1 MTDES
6 ANGNAYEIPENERPA
21 EEKPDLAA
29 EFAALGK
36 RFGEAMSAAWNSE
49 ERQQL
54 QNDLKDGLNRFTE
67 EVNTSIGK
75 MRESKVSQKVETG
88 VQQAASDVKS
98 GRVGDEVRK
107 GLVTALR
114 SLSDALDRMS
124 QSFTPREEPVA
135 EGTVVDAPIE
145 DAPAE

>member
-6 ANGNAYEIPENERPA
+6 ANGNGYDIPENERPA

-36 RFGEAMSAAWNSE
+36 RFGEAVAAAWNSE

-54 QNDLKDGLNRFTE
+54 QNDLKDGLNRFTD
-67 EVNTSIGK
+67 EVNSAIGK
-75 MRESKVSQKVETG
+75 MRETKVSQKVETG

-114 SLSDALDRMS
+114 GLSDALDRMA
-124 QSFTPREEPVA
+124 QNFTPHEAPVA
-135 EGTVVDAPIE
+135 EGPAADAPIE